1 MNENKIR
8 NILFNVILK
17 AQTLIYLKTVCN
29 VLILKY
35 KKMKNRTILL
45 IYSLLILIICINCS
59 DEKSGIPAK
68 RVILIGID
76 GMGIDGF
83 QKAKTPNFDELVKRG
98 AISLTTRAV
107 MPTVSG
113 PNWGSHLLGAGPEQ
127 HGITSNGWTVDN
139 YTVEATKRDNDGY
152 FPSIFTL
159 IKEQL
164 PNTKTCFYYDWDA
177 LANFYNLKTIDQ
189 VVFSKGFEQTFE
201 KATPWIIEN
210 NPRFSFIYVGHPD
223 EVGHEHQWGSPQYIK
238 ALEDVDNALG
248 EFFTALKN
256 ANMFEDS
263 HFIVVTDHG
272 GVKHGHDG
280 LSMAEI
286 DIPWIISGPG
296 IIQNKMIEQ
305 PNDVFNTAS
314 TIAYLM
320 NLDQPYEWIGRPVLG
335 AFEKESRYANSNI
348 NVYVPQPFSNIES
361 GLYFESSLLSFEV
374 VDPECVIRFTLN
386 GSEPDANSKI
396 FSKPI
401 GLIESKIVKAAA
413 FKNESR
419 SRITTIDYRKII
431 KINAIKLKH
440 QPESKYAGV
449 GSITLINKQ
458 FGSDD
463 FADGKWLG
471 LKGKDL
477 EAILSFQKYTEI
489 KSVSIGLLNKRGS
502 WIFLPEEIIVLASVD
517 GNKYSEIGM
526 VTSENIQAY
535 LNKGRAEIKVGIKP
549 AKTKF
554 IKVIAKNI
562 GACPPGHSGEG
573 EPAWLFV
580 DEIIVE

>member
-1 MNENKIR
+1 MKNKI
-8 NILFNVILK
+8 ILF
-17 AQTLIYLKTVCN
+17 
-29 VLILKY
+29 
-35 KKMKNRTILL
+35 
-45 IYSLLILIICINCS
+45 IYSLLVLVTCINCS
-59 DEKSGIPAK
+59 DENSEVSGK

-83 QKAKTPNFDELVKRG
+83 QKAKTPNLDELVNKGALSLNTRG
-98 AISLTTRAV
+98 V

-113 PNWGSHLLGAGPEQ
+113 PNWSSHLLGAGPEQ

-139 YTVEATKRDNDGY
+139 YTVEATRKDEDGY
-152 FPSIFTL
+152 FTSVFSL
-159 IKEQL
+159 IRKQL
-164 PNTKTCFYYDWDA
+164 PNAKTCFYYDWDA

-189 VVFSKGFEQTFE
+189 VEFSKSFEKTFE

-210 NPRFSFIYVGHPD
+210 NPEFSFLYIGHPD

-238 ALEDVDNALG
+238 ALEDVDSALG
-248 EFFTALKN
+248 KFFTALKN
-256 ANMFEDS
+256 ANMFKDT

-272 GVKHGHDG
+272 GVGYGHGG

-286 DIPWIISGPG
+286 EIPWIIAGPG
-296 IIQNKMIEQ
+296 IIQNRMIEQ

-314 TIAYLM
+314 TIAYLL
-320 NLDQPYEWIGRPVLG
+320 NLEQPYEWIGRPVLG
-335 AFEKESRYANSNI
+335 AFKKESKYAKSNI

-361 GLYFESSLLSFEV
+361 GLYFESSLVSFEV
-374 VDPECVIRFTLN
+374 SDPAFEIRFTLN

-401 GLIESKIVKAAA
+401 GLIESRIVKAAA

-431 KINAIKLKH
+431 EVNKINLKH
-440 QPESKYAGV
+440 QPDPKYSGN
-449 GSITLINKQ
+449 GSPTLLDRQ

-471 LKGKDL
+471 LKGEDL
-477 EAILSFQKYTEI
+477 EAILSFQKYTDI
-489 KSVSIGLLNKRGS
+489 KSVSIGFLNKRGS
-502 WIFLPEEIIVLASVD
+502 WIFLPEEIIILASLD

-535 LNKGRAEIKVGIKP
+535 LNKGRAEIKVGINP

-562 GACPPGHSGEG
+562 GTCPSGHSGEG